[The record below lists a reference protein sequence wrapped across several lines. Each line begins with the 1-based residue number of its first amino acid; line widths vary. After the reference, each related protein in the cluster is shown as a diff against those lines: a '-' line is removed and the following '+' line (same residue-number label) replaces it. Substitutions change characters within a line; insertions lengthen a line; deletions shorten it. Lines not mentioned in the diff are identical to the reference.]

1 MLSMVF
7 LYNSIA
13 LACRKLGL
21 QEKES
26 TIRRRLR
33 AGFKPDD
40 AFDFEI
46 GQSASNKSR
55 SDEIM
60 EELKTV
66 QPWSVEEKRLVN
78 ELFEESDRM
87 WRARMLENVKS
98 PVNINF

>member
-1 MLSMVF
+1 M
-7 LYNSIA
+7 
-13 LACRKLGL
+13 K
-21 QEKES
+21 EKES
-26 TIRRRLR
+26 TIRSRLR

-46 GQSASNKSR
+46 GQSSSNTSR

-87 WRARMLENVKS
+87 WRAKMLENAKF
-98 PVNINF
+98 PVNNNF